1 MMDTFWLFATEFS
14 LFGIKSFFCNNN
26 NFIKKQRNTLN
37 IHTACITFKWIF
49 FLTSIKHGFLSN
61 SRRKQLTFH
70 KPSNG
75 FPTIW
80 RLMNEQ
86 RNSIQSSLEYPDFLI
101 FRTCFSGP
109 MFFGNITE
117 IKIHVYGKR
126 QTADSSWDFLRIENK
141 QIKTVQKNSYL

>member
-1 MMDTFWLFATEFS
+1 M
-14 LFGIKSFFCNNN
+14 
-26 NFIKKQRNTLN
+26 
-37 IHTACITFKWIF
+37 
-49 FLTSIKHGFLSN
+49 
-61 SRRKQLTFH
+61 
-70 KPSNG
+70 
-75 FPTIW
+75 W

-117 IKIHVYGKR
+117 IKIHAYGKR